1 MKIRECLIST
11 AGSRQ
16 AKFFVILLF
25 LGQVLFL
32 TACGGGTKPQI
43 ETPVTVVPP
52 STPQAGTLPPDE
64 LGSYLQAIQLIDK
77 QDYESAEKMLVKL
90 SRRNASVAGVWAN
103 LAIAHY
109 LQNDTANAES
119 TVKRAYQLNDN
130 DAEILNLMGLL
141 AVKRGDFKSAEAHY
155 KKAIELK
162 NEFAN
167 AHYNL
172 ALLFD
177 IYYQDIASAYEY
189 YNRYLSL
196 TGGQDQETA
205 DWVEQLKYSL
215 ERE

>member
-1 MKIRECLIST
+1 MEIRKIFLST
-11 AGSRQ
+11 VKTRWTRGCCIP
-16 AKFFVILLF
+16 FFF
-25 LGQVLFL
+25 GQVLL
-32 TACGGGTKPQI
+32 LASCGGGTKPQI
-43 ETPVTVVPP
+43 EAPVSVTPQT
-52 STPQAGTLPPDE
+52 TQQAGTLPPDE
-64 LGSYLQAIQLIDK
+64 LENYLYAIQLIDK
-77 QDYESAEKMLVKL
+77 QDYESAEKILLKL
-90 SRRNASVAGVWAN
+90 SKRNPSVAGVWAN

-109 LQNDTANAES
+109 HQNETGDAEAAA
-119 TVKRAYQLNDN
+119 KRAYELNGN

-141 AVKRGDFKSAEAHY
+141 AVKRGEFKTAEAHY

-162 NEFAN
+162 SEFAN

-177 IYYQDIASAYEY
+177 IYYQDIALAYQY

-196 TGGQDQETA
+196 VGEQDKETA

>member
-1 MKIRECLIST
+1 MKIRKCLPTS
-11 AGSRQ
+11 AGKWT
-16 AKFFVILLF
+16 KFGATLLF
-25 LGQVLFL
+25 LGQLLLLVS
-32 TACGGGTKPQI
+32 CGSGIKPQI
-43 ETPVTVVPP
+43 ETPVSVVPQ
-52 STPQAGTLPPDE
+52 TIPQAGTLPADE
-64 LGSYLQAIQLIDK
+64 LANYLQAIQLIDK
-77 QDYESAEKMLVKL
+77 QDYASAEKILSKL

-109 LQNDTANAES
+109 LQNDTGGAES
-119 TVKRAYQLNDN
+119 AVKRAYALNNN

-162 NEFAN
+162 DNFAN

-177 IYYQDIASAYEY
+177 IYYQDIASAYHH

-196 TGGQDQETA
+196 TGGQDQETVN
-205 DWVEQLKYSL
+205 WVEQLKYSL